1 MGMSPEACTHGGGS
15 FFRSPCITLYQ
26 CIDLRPR
33 KGDPEYNP
41 VFEDFVVDGEID
53 IYNPYDEEQCIKAR
67 TELGHSEDEINDH
80 EVCKKF
86 NELMCDPF
94 LDDIEF
100 LADIGTGDIAQFKQ
114 VEFRPIAFP
123 KDAPL
128 FFEPLPP
135 YEGILDAEIDEE
147 KLTAIEGLERAQHTL
162 DVLMGDASDA
172 LSEFQGYFEELTAK
186 TEAVCTSKT
195 ATWEKVN
202 MNTNLK
208 LRMYCAKLDW
218 VAGVTLGKV
227 VFGKGFTKGKTWNNK
242 LYNAC
247 IAKVSRRS

>member
-1 MGMSPEACTHGGGS
+1 MGMSVEACAHGGGS

-26 CIDLRPR
+26 CIDARPR

-67 TELGHSEDEINDH
+67 TELGYSEDEINDH
-80 EVCKKF
+80 EVCKTF

-94 LDDIEF
+94 LDDISF

-114 VEFRPIAFP
+114 VEFRPIEFP

-128 FFEPLPP
+128 FFESLPP

-162 DVLMGDASDA
+162 DVLMGDAGKSASLVMFFLWIHVFNMKCWVATSLKSKCLSLTA
-172 LSEFQGYFEELTAK
+172 LSIVY
-186 TEAVCTSKT
+186 
-195 ATWEKVN
+195 
-202 MNTNLK
+202 
-208 LRMYCAKLDW
+208 
-218 VAGVTLGKV
+218 
-227 VFGKGFTKGKTWNNK
+227 
-242 LYNAC
+242 
-247 IAKVSRRS
+247 